1 MPSNRT
7 IAVIVIAALLALAG
21 ARVDVRGG
29 RDDASPAGGFGAHP
43 PRTVRVVR
51 IVDGDTIAVESA
63 GRRDVVRYIGIDTP
77 ESVKPH
83 APVECFGKAAGE
95 ANARLVEGRSVRL
108 VLDAEPRD
116 RFGRLLAYVYRAQD
130 GLFVNERLLRR
141 GFARTLRIRPNVHFA
156 NRFSVLQNVAK
167 SAGRGLWAAC

>member
-1 MPSNRT
+1 M
-7 IAVIVIAALLALAG
+7 
-21 ARVDVRGG
+21 
-29 RDDASPAGGFGAHP
+29 
-43 PRTVRVVR
+43 
-51 IVDGDTIAVESA
+51 
-63 GRRDVVRYIGIDTP
+63 RYIGIDTP

-167 SAGRGLWAAC
+167 SAGRGLWGGLLRCTLRPDGGPITGSDRRGVSRGDPR